1 LSAKSLERRPSLKLV
16 NIAEAARL
24 AGVSEKTLRRA
35 INISKTLAAQ
45 PHRANQP
52 ILIAVDDLN
61 TWIASRQVQAPDSVP
76 SVRSSDNALHLR
88 ITDLEQLLLKTQEA
102 LSRVQQETETLRK
115 RVITLETAQQDLQDF
130 LVRQFQSLV
139 LHLPIER
146 RERALTPLQT
156 QLSKDEP
163 SFTLANFSRGQQS
176 EYKCTAQLA
185 DVKATWILLPYLSS
199 GKDSDEYAV
208 EYCTWDSVKSKGH
221 IKPGQKERG
230 EALKEALIVRAREEM
245 LKAGWIIVQTT
256 AHTTIYAKEYIRA

>member
-1 LSAKSLERRPSLKLV
+1 MKLV

-35 INISKTLAAQ
+35 INISKTLKAQ

-61 TWIASRQVQAPDSVP
+61 TWIASRQIQAPDGVP
-76 SVRSSDNALHLR
+76 SARSLDNALDLR
-88 ITDLEQLLLKTQEA
+88 MTDLEQLLLKTQEA
-102 LSRVQQETETLRK
+102 LSREQQETEALRK
-115 RVITLETAQQDLQDF
+115 RISALETAQQDLQDY
-130 LVRQFQSLV
+130 LARQFRSSIPHFPVERQERDLTSLQA
-139 LHLPIER
+139 P
-146 RERALTPLQT
+146 
-156 QLSKDEP
+156 LSKDEP
-163 SFTLANFSRGQQS
+163 SFTLADFSRGWQS

-199 GKDSDEYAV
+199 GKGSDEYAV
-208 EYCTWDSVKSKGH
+208 EYCTWDSIKSKGH

-230 EALKEALIVRAREEM
+230 EALKKALIVRAREEM

-256 AHTTIYAKEYIRA
+256 AYTTIYAKEYIRV